1 MTDGVRRVSEEAR
14 RDEIGKYGL
23 PRWLNGKESACQS
36 RRLGR
41 CRFNPWIGKI
51 PWRKKWQP
59 IPVFLPDKNPM
70 NRGDLPA
77 IVHGVAKSE
86 TRLSDR
92 HGQIHKRR
100 HYLQIRK
107 NDHLLQ
113 EETGIAMGVDRDYQD
128 NYLIFFLPLEFGKL
142 SHSRWLW
149 WAHGRDFHFAT
160 SEPVLFHLHVWSP
173 KYLVETRED
182 C

>member
-1 MTDGVRRVSEEAR
+1 MQVQSLDREDPLKEEMATHSSILAM
-14 RDEIGKYGL
+14 E
-23 PRWLNGKESACQS
+23 
-36 RRLGR
+36 
-41 CRFNPWIGKI
+41 
-51 PWRKKWQP
+51 
-59 IPVFLPDKNPM
+59 NPM

-142 SHSRWLW
+142 SHSRWL
-149 WAHGRDFHFAT
+149 
-160 SEPVLFHLHVWSP
+160 
-173 KYLVETRED
+173 
-182 C
+182 